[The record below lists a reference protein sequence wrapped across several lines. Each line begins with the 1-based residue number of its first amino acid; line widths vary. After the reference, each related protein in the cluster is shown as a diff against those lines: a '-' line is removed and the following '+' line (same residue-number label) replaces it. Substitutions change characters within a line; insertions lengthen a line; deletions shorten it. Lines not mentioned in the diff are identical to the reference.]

1 MSESHEGTTT
11 GARRAGPVA
20 PRLVLARS
28 PLRLSESGFLFDGS
42 NAESYSTN
50 RTAATV
56 LEALLAGID
65 SREAWRSVVERFDV
79 ADEVARRDVERFL
92 SRLRELGLVRTAEE

>member
-1 MSESHEGTTT
+1 VSESLEGTI
-11 GARRAGPVA
+11 GARRAGPVV

-50 RTAATV
+50 RTAAAV
-56 LEALLAGID
+56 LEALLAGVD
-65 SREAWRSVVERFDV
+65 SRETWRFVVERFDV
-79 ADEVARRDVERFL
+79 ADDVARRDVERFL
-92 SRLRELGLVRTAEE
+92 SRLRELGLVRTVDE